1 MGSNGTR
8 RRHHT
13 VQHLAGEQAVK
24 CLAANSQRHDDLFHL
39 LYVRVMRRVAR
50 CYALATRA
58 CSSNFREVTE
68 VQGLTREV
76 TLKASARLSNRL
88 VRQMFVEDIER
99 KAELLPRVCVSGKR
113 LVPLYGNILSSYSGT
128 KT

>member
-1 MGSNGTR
+1 LR
-8 RRHHT
+8 
-13 VQHLAGEQAVK
+13 
-24 CLAANSQRHDDLFHL
+24 
-39 LYVRVMRRVAR
+39 
-50 CYALATRA
+50 
-58 CSSNFREVTE
+58 
-68 VQGLTREV
+68 
-76 TLKASARLSNRL
+76 NRL